1 MDVGKSFSYQFE
13 DEKWLSKLFIGALVS
28 AVPILNF
35 AFAGYMVDML
45 RNVEQRAARPLPEWT
60 EFGEKFVK
68 GFWLF
73 LAGLIYAI
81 PAIIIGCIPFSA
93 FFLPALSRSSD
104 VQQGLVAAASGV
116 SLVFGCLL
124 VVYALLLTF
133 YFPAVY
139 INFSRKGTLAS
150 CFEFS
155 NIFKIVSANLNKYL
169 TAWLISLVA
178 GIVVGLVVGLV
189 STVLQFIPC
198 VGQILGWVIAAIGG
212 VYIATIYAYLFGQV
226 AQDVPMTA

>member
-1 MDVGKSFSYQFE
+1 MDIGKSFSYQFE
-13 DEKWLSKLFIGALVS
+13 DEKWLSKLLIAAVVS

-35 AFAGYMVDML
+35 AFAGYMVDVL
-45 RNVEQRAARPLPEWT
+45 RNVEQRALRPLPEWT

-73 LAGLIYAI
+73 LAGLIYSI
-81 PAIIIGCIPFSA
+81 PALVLGCIPISA
-93 FFLPALSRSSD
+93 FLLPALSEAQRS
-104 VQQGLVAAASGV
+104 GRASGGSQRRRSRV
-116 SLVFGCLL
+116 RLSAGDLRI
-124 VVYALLLTF
+124 APDF

-155 NIFKIVSANLNKYL
+155 AIFKTVSANLNKYL
-169 TAWLISLVA
+169 TSWLISLVA
-178 GIVVGLVVGLV
+178 GIVVGLVIGLV

-198 VGQILGWVIAAIGG
+198 LGQILGWVLGAIGG
-212 VYIATIYAYLFGQV
+212 VYITTIYAFLFGQV
-226 AQDVPMTA
+226 AQDVPTTV

>member
-13 DEKWLSKLFIGALVS
+13 DEKWLSKLFIAALVS

-35 AFAGYMVDML
+35 AFVGYMVDVL
-45 RNVEQRAARPLPEWT
+45 RNVEQRALRPLPEWT

-73 LAGLIYAI
+73 LAGLIYSI
-81 PAIIIGCIPFSA
+81 PALVLGCIPMSA
-93 FFLPALSRSSD
+93 FFLPALSESSN
-104 VQQGLVAAASGV
+104 VQEGLLAAASGV
-116 SLVFGCLL
+116 GLVFGCLL
-124 VVYALLLTF
+124 VIYGLLLTF

-155 NIFKIVSANLNKYL
+155 AIFKTVSANLNKYL

-178 GIVVGLVVGLV
+178 GIVVGLVIGLV

-198 VGQILGWVIAAIGG
+198 QGQILGWILGAIGG
-212 VYIATIYAYLFGQV
+212 VYIMTIYAFLFGQV
-226 AQDVPMTA
+226 AQDVPVTV